1 MKQVITSLVMFI
13 ASFVLLIGV
22 VFAWFTV
29 SNENSIQPINN
40 SVISREVNLGVEYGI
55 NGGSYFSFNDPAEIN
70 AYLNNMLPGD
80 FINIRVTAENSNAI
94 GAEDVTID
102 IMLRNIRSTETEI
115 PYDLTDFFSIYQGI
129 ITVTWYDSL
138 EDYVNNIPLQSQN
151 INLIQYDT
159 NIIGYEGRDLE
170 MNRLSNLFNR
180 EMVGEELV
188 IENNIDILNTT
199 FSSGQI
205 IVIEFSIGFDPYTPD
220 QGIGFQDGEL
230 LIDGLYTYFGD
241 EEE

>member
-13 ASFVLLIGV
+13 ASFILLIGV

-29 SNENSIQPINN
+29 SNENSIQPISN

-55 NGGSYFSFNDPAEIN
+55 NGGSYYSFNDPADIN

-102 IMLRNIRSTETEI
+102 IMLRNIRATETDI
-115 PYDLTDFFSIYQGI
+115 PYNLTDFFTIYQGI

-151 INLIQYDT
+151 INLTQYDL
-159 NIIGYEGRDLE
+159 NLIDYEGRDLE
-170 MNRLSNLFNR
+170 INRLSNLFNR

-220 QGIGFQDGEL
+220 QGAGFQDGEL

-241 EEE
+241 EE

>member
-13 ASFVLLIGV
+13 ASFILLIGV

-29 SNENSIQPINN
+29 SNENSIQPISN

-55 NGGSYFSFNDPAEIN
+55 NGGSYYSFNDPADIN

-102 IMLRNIRSTETEI
+102 IMLRNIRATETDI
-115 PYDLTDFFSIYQGI
+115 PYNLTDFFTIYQGI

-138 EDYVNNIPLQSQN
+138 EDYINNIPLQSQN
-151 INLIQYDT
+151 INLTQYDL
-159 NIIGYEGRDLE
+159 NLIDYEGRDLE
-170 MNRLSNLFNR
+170 INRLSNLFNR

-220 QGIGFQDGEL
+220 QGAGFQDGEL

-241 EEE
+241 EE

>member
-1 MKQVITSLVMFI
+1 MKQVITSLTMFI
-13 ASFVLLIGV
+13 ASFILLIGV

-29 SNENSIQPINN
+29 SNENKIQPISN
-40 SVISREVNLGVEYGI
+40 SVISREVNLGIEYGI

-80 FINIRVTAENSNAI
+80 FINIRVTAENSNVI

-102 IMLRNIRSTETEI
+102 IMLRNIRATETEI
-115 PYDLTDFFSIYQGI
+115 PYNLTDFFFIHQGI
-129 ITVTWYDSL
+129 MTVTWYDSL
-138 EDYVNNIPLQSQN
+138 EDYVNNIPLQSQS
-151 INLIQYDT
+151 ISLTQYDL
-159 NIIGYEGRDLE
+159 NVIDYQGRNLE
-170 MNRLSNLFNR
+170 MNRFSNLFNR
-180 EMVGEELV
+180 ELVEEEWV
-188 IENNIDILNTT
+188 ISKNIDVLNTT

-220 QGIGFQDGEL
+220 EGVGFQDGEL
-230 LIDGLYTYFGD
+230 LIDGLYTYFG